1 MPHTQSFIVRT
12 SDKRIVPTDDNPREY
27 FTGKKK
33 GKADMIIEVFGY
45 NHIEKAKTLYNA
57 LKAAN
62 IQDQYFHIR
71 IETRS

>member
-1 MPHTQSFIVRT
+1 MPHTQSFIVPIT
-12 SDKRIVPTDDNPREY
+12 DNPREY

-45 NHIEKAKTLYNA
+45 NHQEEAKTLYKA
-57 LKAAN
+57 LKEAKLEHK
-62 IQDQYFHIR
+62 YFHIT